1 MSKIIQIRKRN
12 ALYLPKEIV
21 EKMDIKEG
29 DRIIVEVNENS
40 IVLRPVKALK
50 TKEYWSEIRPEEV
63 EEVGEE
69 ITRQLF

>member
-12 ALYLPKEIV
+12 ALYLPKEIT

-29 DRIIVEVNENS
+29 DRLIVEVNEDS
-40 IVLRPVKALK
+40 IVLRPVKELK
-50 TKEYWSEIRPEEV
+50 MEGYWSEMSLEEV

-69 ITRQLF
+69 ITRQLS